1 MSHNLDKPGCNKNA
15 VFGVLLALFMS
26 LTGSARANDVT
37 VDCTG
42 ATAGAFTSISAA
54 LETLDRQGP
63 HTIFLL
69 PGNCVEAVRII
80 DRERLTIDAS
90 PQGNAWAVSPDG
102 SPPIVISG
110 SHGVTLIQMGATG
123 GNFNGI
129 LINRDS
135 EVSILGM
142 TIQNN
147 GGNGVVVRGGSTVL
161 FGDNNI
167 SFNGANGVNVVENS
181 VGTFTGSAAG
191 ANGLLAEHNGEN
203 GLRCSYGATCFV
215 LGFVTSQNNGVAGLS
230 VSNGAR
236 LQIDSDDGPN
246 IFQGN
251 TFAGIAVV
259 RNSTASIFG
268 AQRTFVQNNPGMGID
283 VEGNASLVLFDTTV
297 NNNQQP
303 GLSAVR
309 IALTEFGGDNI
320 FADNGTANLSCD
332 STSLFSGDLTG
343 IGKIS
348 CKRIERAS
356 GPPRHGRIDE

>member
-1 MSHNLDKPGCNKNA
+1 MSDDLMKRSHKRN
-15 VFGVLLALFMS
+15 ALFGALLVLGMFS
-26 LTGSARANDVT
+26 GVARAADVT

-42 ATAGAFTSISAA
+42 ATGGAFTSISAA

-63 HTIFLL
+63 NTIFLL
-69 PGNCVEAVRII
+69 PGQCVEPVRII

-90 PQGNAWAVSPDG
+90 PLGNAWAVSPDG

-110 SHGVTLIQMGATG
+110 SHGISLIQMGATG

-129 LINRDS
+129 LINRHS

-167 SFNGANGVNVVENS
+167 SLNGANGVNVVENS
-181 VGTFTGSAAG
+181 VGTFTGSAPG
-191 ANGLLAEHNGEN
+191 ENGMLAEHNGEN
-203 GLRCSYGATCFV
+203 GLRCSYGATCFL
-215 LGFVTSQNNGVAGLS
+215 LGFVTAQNNGVAGLS

-236 LQIDSDDGPN
+236 VQVNSNDGAN

-251 TFAGIAVV
+251 TFAGIAVA
-259 RNSTASIFG
+259 RNSTAFIVG

-283 VEGNASLVLFDTTV
+283 VEGNASLVLLDTTV
-297 NNNQQP
+297 SNNQQA

-309 IALTEFGGDNI
+309 LSLAEFGGNNI

-332 STSLFSGDLTG
+332 STSLFSGDLAG
-343 IGKIS
+343 IGTIS
-348 CKRIERAS
+348 CKRIERAN

>member
-1 MSHNLDKPGCNKNA
+1 MKLSHKRNT
-15 VFGVLLALFMS
+15 VFGTLLALNMFAG
-26 LTGSARANDVT
+26 LAKATDVT
-37 VDCTG
+37 VDCAG

-90 PQGNAWAVSPDG
+90 PLGNAWAVSPDG

-110 SHGVTLIQMGATG
+110 SHGISLIQMGATG

-129 LINRDS
+129 LINRNS

-147 GGNGVVVRGGSTVL
+147 GGNGVVVRGASTVL

-167 SFNGANGVNVVENS
+167 SFNGANGVNVAENS
-181 VGTFTGSAAG
+181 VGTFAGSAAG
-191 ANGLLAEHNGEN
+191 ANGMLAEHNGEN

-215 LGFVTSQNNGVAGLS
+215 LGFVTAQNNGVAGLS

-236 LQIDSDDGPN
+236 VQVNADDGPN
-246 IFQGN
+246 VFQGN
-251 TFAGIAVV
+251 TFSGIAVA
-259 RNSTASIFG
+259 RNSTAFIVG
-268 AQRTFVQNNPGMGID
+268 AQRTFVQNNLGVGFD

-297 NNNQQP
+297 SNNQQA

-309 IALTEFGGDNI
+309 MALAEFGGNNI
-320 FADNGTANLSCD
+320 FTDNGTANLSCD
-332 STSLFSGDLTG
+332 STSLFSGDLAG
-343 IGKIS
+343 VGKIS
-348 CKRIERAS
+348 CKRIEQVK
-356 GPPRHGRIDE
+356 GPARHGRADE

>member
-1 MSHNLDKPGCNKNA
+1 MSHDLVKPGCKQNA
-15 VFGVLLALFMS
+15 VFGGLLALFMVFPG
-26 LTGSARANDVT
+26 LARANDVT

-90 PQGNAWAVSPDG
+90 PLGNAWAVSPDG

-129 LINRDS
+129 LINRNS

-147 GGNGVVVRGGSTVL
+147 GGNGVAVRGGSAVL

-167 SFNGANGVNVVENS
+167 SFNGANGVNVAENS

-191 ANGLLAEHNGEN
+191 ANGLLAEHNGQN
-203 GLRCSYGATCFV
+203 GLRCSFGATCFV
-215 LGFVTSQNNGVAGLS
+215 LGFVTAQNNGVAGLS

-236 LQIDSDDGPN
+236 VQIDSDDGPN

-251 TFAGIAVV
+251 TFAGVAVA
-259 RNSTASIFG
+259 RNSTAFIFG
-268 AQRTFVQNNPGMGID
+268 AQRTFVQNNLGMGFDI
-283 VEGNASLVLFDTTV
+283 EANSSLALFDTTV
-297 NNNQQP
+297 SNNQQP

-309 IALTEFGGDNI
+309 IALAEFGGNNI
-320 FADNGTANLSCD
+320 FAGNGTMNLSCD
-332 STSLFSGDLTG
+332 STSLFSGDLVG

-348 CKRIERAS
+348 CKRIEHAK
-356 GPPRHGRIDE
+356 GPPRHGGSDQ